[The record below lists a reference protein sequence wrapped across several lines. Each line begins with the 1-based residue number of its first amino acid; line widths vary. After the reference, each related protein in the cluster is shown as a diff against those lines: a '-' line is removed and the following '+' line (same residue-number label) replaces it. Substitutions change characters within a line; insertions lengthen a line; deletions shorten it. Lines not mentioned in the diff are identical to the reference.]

1 MKSKNI
7 FWGILL
13 ISIGILW
20 MLKSMAVISFSWCVF
35 VKLWPLI
42 LVWIGIKMMPIQ
54 DKWKLLIN
62 VSILLLGIAFVL
74 TVSNSK
80 HCNSKWAKTCW
91 WDKDWDYTCNLD
103 DIDKDTL
110 AYYNR
115 NVIAYEDN
123 FENANLQL
131 DVAAG
136 KLSFTP
142 GKDLIAIQEKE
153 SSSKIIITNTIDDDN
168 TVNITAKVHPLS
180 KIRHHNSGIYT
191 IKLNS
196 NPVWKMDLELS
207 ATAGEIDFS
216 DFKIK
221 ELTIESNASALE
233 FKLGN
238 LYPDVQVNVESNA
251 SSVEI
256 TIPKD
261 MKCSLKKAENNLSSF
276 TVKGLQQQGKNQYV
290 SENDD
295 ETAGVINIVI
305 ASNVSSVDIKRY

>member
-1 MKSKNI
+1 
-7 FWGILL
+7 
-13 ISIGILW
+13 
-20 MLKSMAVISFSWCVF
+20 
-35 VKLWPLI
+35 
-42 LVWIGIKMMPIQ
+42 MMPIQ

-62 VSILLLGIAFVL
+62 ITILLLGIAFVL

-80 HCNSKWAKTCW
+80 HCNCKWAKTCW
-91 WDKDWDYTCNLD
+91 WDRDWDYTCNLD
-103 DIDKDTL
+103 DTDNDTL

-123 FENANLQL
+123 FENANLKL
-131 DVAAG
+131 DASAG
-136 KLSFTP
+136 KLVFTT
-142 GKDLIAIQEKE
+142 GEDLITIQETE
-153 SSSKIIITNTIDDDN
+153 SSSKIILNSTIDDN
-168 TVNITAKVHPLS
+168 TVNITAEVCPLS
-180 KIRHHNSGIYT
+180 KIRHHNSGKYT
-191 IKLNS
+191 IRLNS
-196 NPVWKMDLELS
+196 EPIWKMDLELS

-233 FKLGN
+233 LKLGN

-276 TVKGLQQQGKNQYV
+276 TVKGLTQQSKNRYV
-290 SENDD
+290 SDNDD